1 VFPDPIN
8 NNVIDTNSSNT
19 NSKLMKEREVP
30 STPMARLM
38 GFGSLGARMM
48 FGFAS
53 DRATQFVTGNN
64 QGKLIV
70 MIILIIMRL
79 NF

>member
-8 NNVIDTNSSNT
+8 NNVIDINSNT

-30 STPMARLM
+30 STPIARLM

-64 QGKLIV
+64 QGKLLVMMKLIV
-70 MIILIIMRL
+70 MRL